1 MQFAARLFLRYRRLA
16 LVLLGLITA
25 VAMIGAARVR
35 IDDVPTSI
43 FRTNDPTFDRLE
55 ELFRDFGTDDGDT
68 LLFVEGAD
76 PFSPEGANA
85 LRAMSAAIAQ
95 VEGVATV
102 VSLATIPVLD
112 GGFIPRPLL
121 PSGEADADTFEA
133 ARQFALEHPV
143 VGGRLLAPDGLT
155 NLLIARLDGAHLSIS
170 DIAPRVDAITA
181 AIDETRGPWTVR
193 MTGVPPLR
201 RIIFEAIRVEQT
213 YLAAAGALVGI
224 LVGLWVFRRP
234 GPVIL
239 TTAASVLAAIWGLGA
254 MGWMGESM
262 NLMNAQLPLLI
273 MVIAFTDSIHL
284 VIHILRRRTADV
296 SPMRA
301 AAHAVRHLGVA
312 CALTS
317 FTTAVG
323 FASLAVSR
331 VEIIR
336 RFGIVF
342 STAVAMTFFVVLT
355 VVPLFS
361 VVLLRQRKTKIQSLA
376 MRFDW
381 VHDPAERLV
390 RWVVERAQVMAWI
403 GVASTIVL
411 SVFALRL
418 TPENRLTEAA
428 PIGEEAVAVL
438 ADVETA
444 FGGSLGC
451 AVMVD
456 WKPGHESK
464 VFPVLRQVESALDTE
479 PLTHAALS
487 VASICD
493 LLPGPDGLDKANAL
507 PETVRARLLRTD
519 LRRALVTMTVPD
531 EGTIVANAGFDR
543 LQVEFDR
550 IQLAN
555 PGFTLEVTGT
565 GYVARRNVNLI
576 IHDFALGIWIAAGV
590 IFLAIALAFRSLRI
604 GLISIVPNAFP
615 LAVAGATLYLLN
627 IELQVSSAIAFT
639 VCLGIAVDDTI
650 HYLARYRRELK
661 IRGDRKEAAVH
672 AFLSVGR
679 ALAVTTAILAGSW
692 GALLFSAIPTTVLFG
707 KIAVIGLLAALIGD
721 LIFLPA
727 MLVVWGGRGRQGP
740 SGITRRPARP

>member
-1 MQFAARLFLRYRRLA
+1 MNFAARLFLRYRRLA
-16 LVLLGLITA
+16 FVVLGLVST
-25 VAMIGAARVR
+25 VAMIGAARVK
-35 IDDVPTSI
+35 IDDVPTAI
-43 FRTNDPTFDRLE
+43 FRTNDPTFERLE

-76 PFSPEGANA
+76 PFTPEGADA
-85 LRAMSAAIAQ
+85 LRAMSAAIVE
-95 VEGVATV
+95 VEGVDSV
-102 VSLATIPVLD
+102 VSLATIPVLN
-112 GGFIPRPLL
+112 GGFVPRPLL
-121 PSGEADADTFEA
+121 PGPQADADTFDT
-133 ARQFALEHPV
+133 ARQRALEHPV
-143 VGGRLLAPDGLT
+143 VGGRLLALDGRT
-155 NLLIARLDGAHLSIS
+155 NLVVAHLSGAHLSIR
-170 DIAPRVDAITA
+170 DIGPRIDAISA
-181 AIDETRGPWTVR
+181 AVERTRGPWTVR

-213 YLAAAGALVGI
+213 YLAMAGALVGI

-239 TTAASVLAAIWGLGA
+239 TTAASVTAALWGMGA

-273 MVIAFTDSIHL
+273 LVIAFTDSIHL
-284 VIHILRRRTADV
+284 VIHILRRRSAGV
-296 SPMRA
+296 SPQRA
-301 AAHAVRHLGVA
+301 AAHSIRHLGLA

-336 RFGIVF
+336 RFGIAF

-361 VVLLRQRKTKIQSLA
+361 VVLLRQRKTKTKSLA

-381 VHDPAERLV
+381 IHRPAERTV
-390 RWVVERAQVMAWI
+390 RWVVERAQVMAWV
-403 GVASTIVL
+403 GVTSTIIL
-411 SVFALRL
+411 SVLALRL

-428 PIGEEAVAVL
+428 PIGEEAVEVL
-438 ADVETA
+438 GDVETA

-451 AVMVD
+451 AVMVA
-456 WKPGHESK
+456 WESGQEDAL
-464 VFPVLRQVESALDTE
+464 FPVLRQIKAALDKE
-479 PLTHAALS
+479 PFTHAALS
-487 VASICD
+487 IASIAD
-493 LLPGPDGLDKANAL
+493 LLPGPDGLDKASAL
-507 PETVRARLLRTD
+507 PEAVRARLLRTD
-519 LRRALVTMTVPD
+519 LRRAVVTMSVPD
-531 EGTIVANAGFDR
+531 SGTVVANAGFDR

-550 IQLAN
+550 IELTN
-555 PGFTLEVTGT
+555 PGFALEVTGT

-576 IHDFALGIWIAAGV
+576 IQDFTLGIWIAAGV

-615 LAVAGATLYLLN
+615 LAVAGATLALLN

-650 HYLARYRRELK
+650 HYLARYRRELRL
-661 IRGDRKEAAVH
+661 RGDRVEAAVH

-679 ALAVTTAILAGSW
+679 ALAVTTVILVGSW
-692 GALLFSAIPTTVLFG
+692 GALLFSQVPTTVLFG

-727 MLVVWGGRGRQGP
+727 MLVAWGERQ
-740 SGITRRPARP
+740 RQAKD

>member
-201 RIIFEAIRVEQT
+201 RIIF
-213 YLAAAGALVGI
+213 
-224 LVGLWVFRRP
+224 

-361 VVLLRQRKTKIQSLA
+361 VVLLRQRKTKIRSLA

-381 VHDPAERLV
+381 IHDPAERLV

-456 WKPGHESK
+456 WEPGHESE
-464 VFPVLRQVESALDTE
+464 VFPVLRLVEAALDTE

-487 VASICD
+487 VASIAD

-507 PETVRARLLRTD
+507 PEAVRARLLRTD

-590 IFLAIALAFRSLRI
+590 IFLAIALAFRSFRI

-727 MLVVWGGRGRQGP
+727 MLVAWGGRTRQ
-740 SGITRRPARP
+740 SDARVTRRPARP